1 MGSILQLATSQKKKI
16 SVLFISLCLMFSCT
30 MYIVEVTGVDRSVD
44 ESETTPVS
52 SSTRLFQNLVSF
64 CAFHVVYYVSQLY
77 VVITNNAFHW
87 D

>member
-1 MGSILQLATSQKKKI
+1 
-16 SVLFISLCLMFSCT
+16 MFSCT

-64 CAFHVVYYVSQLY
+64 CAFHVVCYVSQLY

-87 D
+87 DEENGCKNRYKSDSWLVDAAT